1 MSIQQVTA
9 PVARGAAGLW
19 WRRGW
24 SRFRRN
30 PLSLVGLTLTLV
42 FLLAAIFASMIAP
55 YAPFELIG
63 SRLQSP
69 SWEFLFGTD
78 NLGRDLFSGVVY
90 GARTSIEV
98 GLIST
103 AMSLVLGVLV
113 GSMAGFYGG
122 WIDDLAMRISEFF
135 QVLPRFFL
143 ALVIVSLFGATLWGT
158 IAVIGLL
165 SWAEIARLIRSEFL
179 TIRDRPF
186 VTAARAY
193 GASDAAIIFREI
205 LPNAMTSVVVV
216 ASLQVPSA
224 VLLEAGLSFIGAGDP
239 NVVSW
244 GRMLNG
250 AQSYMRQAWWTA
262 AFPGA
267 AISLLALG
275 MALLADG
282 INDFFNPR
290 SGQGNE

>member
-1 MSIQQVTA
+1 MTTSSEVQTIHRPRPPSA
-9 PVARGAAGLW
+9 

-24 SRFRRN
+24 ARFRQN
-30 PLSLVGLTLTLV
+30 PLSLVGLVLTAI
-42 FLLAAIFASMIAP
+42 FFGAAIFAPVLATFG
-55 YAPFELIG
+55 PFQLVG
-63 SRLQSP
+63 PRLSP
-69 SWEFLFGTD
+69 PDFVHLMGTD
-78 NLGRDLFSGVVY
+78 NLGRDIYSGVIY

-98 GLIST
+98 GFIST
-103 AMSLVLGVLV
+103 AMSLLLGVVV
-113 GSMAGFYGG
+113 GSVAGYYGG
-122 WIDDLAMRISEFF
+122 WIDDVAMRVTEFF

-143 ALVIVSLFGATLWGT
+143 ALVIISLFGATLAGT
-158 IAVIGLL
+158 IFVIGLL
-165 SWAEIARLIRSEFL
+165 SWPEIARVIRSEFL

-193 GASDAAIIFREI
+193 GASDIAIMFREI
-205 LPNAMTSVVVV
+205 LPNAMASVVVV

-224 VLLEAGLSFIGAGDP
+224 VLLEAGISFIGAGDP

-250 AQSYMRQAWWTA
+250 AQEFMRQAWWTA
-262 AFPGA
+262 AFPGI
-267 AISLLALG
+267 AISLMALG

-290 SGQGNE
+290 GRQGD